1 LGVHLFD
8 RGARAERLG
17 EQHGAVDEERALL
30 GTSAAAPREAPQ
42 PLQSRIARAQP
53 AQLSAPA
60 PVAAGAAA
68 SAESATPTSAA
79 KADSSRAARLA
90 RTLRSTSTPALR
102 APLRKRLSAVPLA
115 RHAALVR
122 WIQSL
127 RISPLR
133 ARRSRNEY
141 CPACMTASFA
151 ARNERLRLP

>member
-1 LGVHLFD
+1 RDDAPRGREVQHLRERAGGRLVHLDAGVARGAHRRVLERVGLGVHLFD

-79 KADSSRAARLA
+79 KADSSRTARSA
-90 RTLRSTSTPALR
+90 RTLRSTSTPAIR
-102 APLRKRLSAVPLA
+102 SPLTKRL
-115 RHAALVR
+115 
-122 WIQSL
+122 
-127 RISPLR
+127 
-133 ARRSRNEY
+133 
-141 CPACMTASFA
+141 
-151 ARNERLRLP
+151 